1 MGALFTLI
9 PQLLALM
16 NNPTVAALMPL
27 IQQLLQQLGTSTF
40 PNVDP
45 AKAGQA
51 GASLFDTEHIKW
63 VQTALAALGIP
74 LKVDGVLG
82 DAAKAAVTT
91 FQNAHGL
98 VADGWP
104 GPKTNDAIRKALLD
118 KTGTS

>member
-1 MGALFTLI
+1 MGALFTLV

-27 IQQLLQQLGTSTF
+27 LQQLLAQIGTANF

-51 GASLFDTEHIKW
+51 AASLFDSEHIKW
-63 VQTALAALGIP
+63 VQTALTVIGLP
-74 LKVDGVLG
+74 TPVDGVLG
-82 DAAKAAVTT
+82 SGAKAVVTT
-91 FQNAHGL
+91 FQNTHGL

-104 GPKTNDAIRKALLD
+104 GAKTAEVLRNELLKKAA
-118 KTGTS
+118 